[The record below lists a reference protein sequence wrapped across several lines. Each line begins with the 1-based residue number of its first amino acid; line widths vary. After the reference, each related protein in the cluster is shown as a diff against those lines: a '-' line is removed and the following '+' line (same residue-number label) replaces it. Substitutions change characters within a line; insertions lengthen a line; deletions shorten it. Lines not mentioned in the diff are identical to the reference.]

1 MAVSENMPAADARSD
16 ARSSLY
22 LSAALYCDGRST
34 PARVRNMS
42 ASGALVEAAVLPDV
56 GTLVQ
61 LVRGKLIVH
70 GPVVW
75 AQAGRCG
82 IEFAG
87 SVEVDQWRAAPG
99 NSEQQRVDEVVTL
112 VKAGTVPLDRSRGA
126 ASLQSAVESAAI
138 PLEDLARVSALLDA
152 LGTVLARDAIIV
164 ANYGPALQNIDI
176 SVQLI
181 AALSSAVSHPSEIR
195 TDLISL
201 RRSADQALAS
211 SL

>member
-1 MAVSENMPAADARSD
+1 
-16 ARSSLY
+16 
-22 LSAALYCDGRST
+22 
-34 PARVRNMS
+34 MS

-61 LVRGKLIVH
+61 LVRGTLIVH

-82 IEFAG
+82 IRFAG
-87 SVEVDQWRAAPG
+87 TVEVDRWRAAPS

-112 VKAGTVPLDRSRGA
+112 VKAGTVPLDRS
-126 ASLQSAVESAAI
+126 SLRRAVESGAI
-138 PLEDLARVSALLDA
+138 PLEDLARVSGLLDA
-152 LGTVLARDAIIV
+152 LGAVLARDAIIV

-176 SVQLI
+176 SMQLI
-181 AALSSAVSHPSEIR
+181 AAISSAVSHPSENT
-195 TDLISL
+195 TDLDSL
-201 RRSADQALAS
+201 RRSADQALAR